1 MRLWVHWVVL
11 WRIDCISGSSSTLR
25 GSGAGGDP
33 AVHLHMKRQKQML
46 CSRRVL
52 AHTVFCP
59 EDEALV
65 PPPFD
70 ARGGNLY
77 PTKEAFHSAVK
88 SGKACQLPAPFM
100 LEDSS
105 GKCCIPK
112 KGEAHVWPNFCANSE
127 KLVGSARRHK
137 YIRELDMTRTSE
149 AEGVHLPKGVY
160 VLGRP
165 DLPIN
170 YDMYHTSY
178 IMMGVYVLIT
188 MVCLSFAVYV
198 VQRLRDEDAIV
209 KGKSREDN
217 LYNVT
222 KSAAGGMNLTE
233 LSEDDEISEEED
245 NDFSESEASSV
256 SPAQK
261 SIARSNQQVAASV
274 GQVSMSFGL
283 LPGLPRGRSTNNST
297 LNSPRL
303 TARERRE
310 FVLPEQ

>member
-1 MRLWVHWVVL
+1 MRVWLHWVVL
-11 WRIDCISGSSSTLR
+11 WRIDCIPGSSNILR
-25 GSGAGGDP
+25 GRGAGGDP
-33 AVHLHMKRQKQML
+33 AVHLQIKRQKEIL

-52 AHTVFCP
+52 AHLVYCP
-59 EDEALV
+59 EDEENV

-70 ARGGNLY
+70 ARGENLY
-77 PTKEAFHSAVK
+77 PTKEAFHSAVRH
-88 SGKACQLPAPFM
+88 GKACQLPAPFM

-105 GKCCIPK
+105 GECCIPRN
-112 KGEAHVWPNFCANSE
+112 GDAHVWPNFCANRDE
-127 KLVGSARRHK
+127 LIGSAKRHK

-170 YDMYHTSY
+170 YDLYHTSY

-198 VQRLRDEDAIV
+198 AQRLRDEDAIV

-222 KSAAGGMNLTE
+222 KSSAVGMNLTE
-233 LSEDDEISEEED
+233 LSEDEEMSEEED
-245 NDFSESEASSV
+245 EFSESEASSV
-256 SPAQK
+256 SPAHK
-261 SIARSNQQVAASV
+261 SIARSNNQIAASV

-283 LPGLPRGRSTNNST
+283 LPGLPRGRSANNST

>member
-11 WRIDCISGSSSTLR
+11 WRIDSISGSSSTLR
-25 GSGAGGDP
+25 GRGAGGDP
-33 AVHLHMKRQKQML
+33 VVDLHVKRQKEIL
-46 CSRRVL
+46 CSKRVL
-52 AHTVFCP
+52 AHTVYCP
-59 EDEALV
+59 ENEAPV
-65 PPPFD
+65 PPSFD

-77 PTKEAFHSAVK
+77 PTKEGFHSAVK
-88 SGKACQLPAPFM
+88 SGKMCQLPAPFM
-100 LEDSS
+100 SKDLS
-105 GKCCIPK
+105 GRCCIPRN
-112 KGEAHVWPNFCANSE
+112 GDEHVWPNFCANRDE
-127 KLVGSARRHK
+127 LIGSAKRHK
-137 YIRELDMTRTSE
+137 YIRELDMTRSSE

-222 KSAAGGMNLTE
+222 KSSAVGMNLTE
-233 LSEDDEISEEED
+233 LSEDEEISEEED
-245 NDFSESEASSV
+245 DFSESEASSV

-261 SIARSNQQVAASV
+261 SIARSNNQIAASV